1 MSTNREELS
10 KEELELHQIM
20 LSRTRLKSSMRTST
34 LMAGFALVRTDML
47 RCLSSLL
54 STAVTPFALRE
65 LSCVVKQFP
74 L

>member
-34 LMAGFALVRTDML
+34 LMAGFALVRTDVAL
-47 RCLSSLL
+47 SVITSQYRSDSVCL
-54 STAVTPFALRE
+54 A
-65 LSCVVKQFP
+65 
-74 L
+74 